1 MLPALTLLSFGTA
14 LAKGM
19 GQIQQGYADADALAE
34 SARIDEENA
43 RFSIYKG
50 ESDVTDMRRQQGAFT
65 GQQRAAIA
73 QSGLGEGGTNAAL
86 VAQSA
91 EGMERDVGNTRIE
104 AALKATGFQR
114 KATQSR
120 SASGASRTAGIIG
133 AGTTLLSTAADY
145 YAQKRTLK

>member
-1 MLPALTLLSFGTA
+1 MLPALTLLAFGTS
-14 LAKGM
+14 LAKGI
-19 GQIQQGYADADALAE
+19 GQVMQGNADADAMAE

-50 ESDVTDMRRQQGAFT
+50 EADVADMRRQQGAFM
-65 GQQRAAIA
+65 GQQRGAIA

-86 VAQSA
+86 MAQSVDA
-91 EGMERDVGNTRIE
+91 MERDTGNTRMD
-104 AALKATGFQR
+104 AALRAAGFRR
-114 KATQSR
+114 KAEQSAQTAK
-120 SASGASRTAGIIG
+120 SARTAGWIG